1 LDWNALTP
9 KPCRKPFG
17 IAGAPMIP
25 AVAMTAFTYR
35 HAVVRLQAQSRLVE
49 SCGSRCAIRSL
60 NARVSPRSKSGGSGT
75 CLITPR
81 LRRFKISMQAT
92 PLSMSIAAGVNANTS
107 EIRAPLLRNV
117 RQNNRI
123 DSGAKRAALTE
134 RCRSAA
140 LRYFRLPEG
149 PKRLWLSCGRSR
161 IAAPA
166 ETEWPILFQQEIYS
180 QIIANLHTAMQML
193 HGRFFDSKVML

>member
-81 LRRFKISMQAT
+81 LRRFKVSMQAT
-92 PLSMSIAAGVNANTS
+92 PLSD
-107 EIRAPLLRNV
+107 RRR
-117 RQNNRI
+117 RQRQH
-123 DSGAKRAALTE
+123 
-134 RCRSAA
+134 
-140 LRYFRLPEG
+140 FRDT
-149 PKRLWLSCGRSR
+149 R
-161 IAAPA
+161 AAPA
-166 ETEWPILFQQEIYS
+166 QRQAKQSYRQRRQARGIDRTLPFGGVEIFPITGRSEEALAVVWPL
-180 QIIANLHTAMQML
+180 AHRRT
-193 HGRFFDSKVML
+193 R